1 MARNEGRAD
10 IIDLINGILG
20 SLVSITAGCFLY
32 RAWEAMLIGAIGSML
47 TCLAMPL
54 FDKWGIDDPVGASA
68 VHGVSGIWGGYFQIS
83 VNGNTSNGLIFLSS
97 LSLQRSNRCWPLC
110 RQSHPVGHDKRARGI
125 FQERWLLFARC
136 TSLVRTVFDMLGN
149 LFDIPFALS
158 NQHSRPDSN
167 GSEWGTSGCGFNGA
181 SYSTFENWNFQ
192 SDLGTFTAQNKFRW
206 CKRSAAHRPKSR

>member
-68 VHGVSGIWGGYFQIS
+68 VHGVSGIWGGYFQMSMNGFILIS
-83 VNGNTSNGLIFLSS
+83 P

-110 RQSHPVGHDKRARGI
+110 WQSHSVGHDKWARRI
-125 FQERWLLFARC
+125 FQKRWLVFARC
-136 TSLVRTVFDMLGN
+136 TSLVRTVFDLLGN
-149 LFDIPFALS
+149 LFDIHFALH
-158 NQHSRPDSN
+158 NQHNRSDSN
-167 GSEWGTSGCGFNGA
+167 GSERGASWCGFNGA

-192 SDLGTFTAQNKFRW
+192 SDLGTF
-206 CKRSAAHRPKSR
+206 SA